1 MSGLIKHQ
9 MQPCP
14 VSCVSTCIAMVAGI
28 PAAEAV
34 ERFHKRYREEHLSL
48 RNILDELGI
57 PFTSF
62 DSADDSCLGDEGAY
76 LCTAPSLNI
85 VAGTHEII
93 IEVTGEDYFVIDP
106 VMGREDRKYY
116 VKRGEASGLA
126 IDLGGFTIDAFIS
139 AAWLKGR
146 PE

>member
-34 ERFHKRYREEHLSL
+34 QRFHKRYREDGLSL
-48 RNILDELGI
+48 RKILNELGI

-62 DSADDSCLGDEGAY
+62 DSADDTGLTEEGAY

-85 VAGTHEII
+85 VAGTHEIV
-93 IEVTGEDYFVIDP
+93 IEVTGDDYFVIDP
-106 VMGREDRKYY
+106 VMGREDRKFY
-116 VKRGEASGLA
+116 VKRGQASGLA

-139 AAWLKGR
+139 AEWLKSR
-146 PE
+146 NV

>member
-1 MSGLIKHQ
+1 MNGLIKHQ

-14 VSCVSTCIAMVAGI
+14 ISCVATCIAMVAGI
-28 PAAEAV
+28 PAVEAV
-34 ERFHKRYREEHLSL
+34 ERFHKRYREDGLSL
-48 RNILDELGI
+48 RKILNELGI

-62 DSADDSCLGDEGAY
+62 DSADDASLGDEGAY

-93 IEVTGEDYFVIDP
+93 IEVTGDDYFVIDP

-116 VKRGEASGLA
+116 VKRGQASGLA
-126 IDLGGFTIDAFIS
+126 IDLGGFKIDAFIS
-139 AAWLKGR
+139 ADWLKGR